1 MCAIMRMYVIM
12 GRGSEY
18 RDVCVCMDGGH
29 SLSCPSPSPSP
40 FPLPPSLPLPKYPAC
55 STQGHPRANFWLRGS
70 STPPLP
76 RALTPGG
83 QPCIKPVHSPRV
95 GCSLLHTSE
104 YSDSHQLNQPTH
116 PTSII
121 HLTSIAMSPG
131 PLRTALKVDLEKP
144 AHEQEYLHVR
154 LVSKSRSI
162 HSLTLFF

>member
-1 MCAIMRMYVIM
+1 MCMY
-12 GRGSEY
+12 GWGAL
-18 RDVCVCMDGGH
+18 
-29 SLSCPSPSPSP
+29 SLL
-40 FPLPPSLPLPKYPAC
+40 PLPLPSLPKYPAC

-116 PTSII
+116 LTSII

-162 HSLTLFF
+162 HSLTPFFFRTAGILIVQSPFLKHPACPAD